1 MYYSNV
7 TSCHTFSFRFLRV
20 PMADRLPATGSE
32 LQPKN
37 APGRDVWR
45 DTGSAARIQP
55 VKLWK
60 LWLKLKKHWLK
71 HWLKLI
77 EVNWSQFDLEE
88 PWTWRNL
95 AIIPWTAMNCVQ
107 SRAHRHHN
115 HIARNLALLSHS
127 TSPFFQSTNRATC
140 HQSNP
145 RFMTRPQIGPG
156 QRRRHRLD
164 PIGTTSWSYP
174 VPKAS
179 PVSRCALKHI
189 ETEKSECLANLSEK
203 SEP

>member
-95 AIIPWTAMNCVQ
+95 AIIPWTAC
-107 SRAHRHHN
+107 SPE
-115 HIARNLALLSHS
+115 HIAITIILRA
-127 TSPFFQSTNRATC
+127 TSPFSLTAPVLFFS
-140 HQSNP
+140 
-145 RFMTRPQIGPG
+145 RPTVPLVIKAILGSWPG
-156 QRRRHRLD
+156 RR
-164 PIGTTSWSYP
+164 
-174 VPKAS
+174 
-179 PVSRCALKHI
+179 
-189 ETEKSECLANLSEK
+189 
-203 SEP
+203 